1 MGSDRTNEFFTT
13 IKLMENK
20 PQYINSEL
28 RQRKL
33 AAAGASAS
41 AAAHN
46 TVANQQ
52 YSRFMLGAKSI
63 SKELCLTYQ
72 KLEHLH
78 ELARRRTMFDAED
91 TNRQLNEL
99 VYIIKQNINSLNSQI
114 EQLRMNQ
121 VNGGYLYASKNIES
135 HSKNV
140 VLNLQQRLASMSSD
154 FKSALELRSQ
164 NMAQQRLREQQFS
177 KSGSNGSDFASA
189 SNGHQQPSG
198 NPYSSQVMKPLNQIT
213 NRSNTVIDFGDG
225 SSGTHDQQ
233 QQMQLEPQQQQQ
245 LQQQKQASLFD
256 TTNEYLEERAN
267 TMQSIES
274 TIVELGTIFNQ
285 LATMVQH
292 QEEMITRIDS
302 NVNDASLNVEAAHE
316 SLLRYFNTIS
326 NNRWLMLKVF
336 GVLFAFFMLFVMF
349 A

>member
-20 PQYINSEL
+20 PQYMNSEL

-33 AAAGASAS
+33 QAAGASVS
-41 AAAHN
+41 NN
-46 TVANQQ
+46 TNSNQQ

-99 VYIIKQNINSLNSQI
+99 VYIIKQNINSLNAQI

-121 VNGGYLYASKNIES
+121 VNGSNSYGSKNIES

-154 FKSALELRSQ
+154 FKSALEIRSQ

-177 KSGSNGSDFASA
+177 KSGSSGDFAS
-189 SNGHQQPSG
+189 STSTVNGGQSRTG
-198 NPYSSQVMKPLNQIT
+198 NYLNSNPYSSQVAPLNQIT
-213 NRSNTVIDFGDG
+213 NRSNTIIDFDNG
-225 SSGTHDQQ
+225 SAGTQDQMPAQQQ
-233 QQMQLEPQQQQQ
+233 QQMQ
-245 LQQQKQASLFD
+245 QQKQALLFD